1 MIIFVIRTLLI
12 YWLVIFSM
20 RMMGKRQLGELQPS
34 ELVTTFLISNLA
46 SICIE
51 DTTQPL
57 ASSVLPVLIIMAVEI
72 FNSALCYRF
81 PSYSRF
87 IEGKPVPVIRRGKV
101 EQSALA
107 SLRISG
113 EDLLC
118 ALRAQSVFDPQEVFL
133 ALVETNGTLAVY
145 PASSKDQPQ
154 PMLPLVIGGRIQ
166 GENLHL
172 LERNRSWLEGYLEK
186 HHLELEK
193 VFLLLDDG
201 KNQLCIR
208 KEKEV

>member
-87 IEGKPVPVIRRGKV
+87 LEGKPVPVIRRGKV
-101 EQSALA
+101 DQSALA

-172 LERNRSWLEGYLEK
+172 LERNRSWLDGYLEK

-208 KEKEV
+208 KEKDV

>member
-87 IEGKPVPVIRRGKV
+87 LEGKPVPVIRRGKV
-101 EQSALA
+101 DQSALA

-145 PASSKDQPQ
+145 SAPSKDQPQ

-172 LERNRSWLEGYLEK
+172 LERNRSWLDGYLEK

-208 KEKEV
+208 KEKDV

>member
-87 IEGKPVPVIRRGKV
+87 LEGKPVPVIRRGKV
-101 EQSALA
+101 DQSALA

-145 PASSKDQPQ
+145 PAPSRRQPQ
-154 PMLPLVIGGRIQ
+154 PMLPLVIDGRIQ
-166 GENLHL
+166 GENLNL
-172 LERNRSWLEGYLEK
+172 LERDRSWLEEYLKK
-186 HHLELEK
+186 HHLVLEK

-201 KNQLCIR
+201 KTQLCVR
-208 KEKEV
+208 KENSI

>member
-87 IEGKPVPVIRRGKV
+87 LEGKPVPVIRRGKV
-101 EQSALA
+101 DQSALA

-145 PASSKDQPQ
+145 PAPSQSQSQ
-154 PMLPLVIGGRIQ
+154 PMLPLVIAGRIQ
-166 GENLHL
+166 GENLNL
-172 LERNRSWLEGYLEK
+172 LERDRSWLEEYLKK
-186 HHLELEK
+186 HHLDLEK

-201 KNQLCIR
+201 KNQLCVR
-208 KEKEV
+208 KENGV

>member
-87 IEGKPVPVIRRGKV
+87 LEGKPVPVIRRGKV
-101 EQSALA
+101 DQSALA

-145 PASSKDQPQ
+145 PAPSRNQPQ
-154 PMLPLVIGGRIQ
+154 PMLPLVIDGRIQ
-166 GENLHL
+166 GENLNL
-172 LERNRSWLEGYLEK
+172 LERDRSWLEEYLKK
-186 HHLELEK
+186 HHLVLEK

-201 KNQLCIR
+201 KTQLCVR
-208 KEKEV
+208 KENGI

>member
-87 IEGKPVPVIRRGKV
+87 LVGKPVPVIRRGKV
-101 EQSALA
+101 DQSALA

-201 KNQLCIR
+201 KIQLCKQ